1 MRKEPSTK
9 AEIIAAA
16 TAAMAKLDELINE
29 PPAEANEPQFLSLK
43 DAARLAGVSKF
54 TVSRWVKK
62 GVLPMIKLSSSR
74 QGSVLIEKADIIN
87 LMRRLKTQT
96 GKGSKK

>member
-1 MRKEPSTK
+1 MNKESTK

-16 TAAMAKLDELINE
+16 TVAMAKLDELIRE
-29 PPAEANEPQFLSLK
+29 PSTEANDPQFLSLK

-54 TVSRWVKK
+54 TVARWVKT
-62 GVLPMIKLSSSR
+62 GALPMIKLSSSR

-87 LMRRLKTQT
+87 LMRKLKNNTQ
-96 GKGSKK
+96 KGLRK

>member
-1 MRKEPSTK
+1 MNKEAAK

-16 TAAMAKLDELINE
+16 TAAMAKIDELIHK
-29 PPAEANEPQFLSLK
+29 PSAETNEPQFLSLK

-54 TVSRWVKK
+54 TVARWVKNRA
-62 GVLPMIKLSSSR
+62 LPMIKLSSSR

-87 LMRRLKTQT
+87 LMRKLKNHTQ
-96 GKGSKK
+96 KGLKK